1 MRCEEA
7 EELLLKQRDGE
18 LSDAEARLL
27 EEHVGA
33 CERCR
38 RFRDALGRVEGFLK
52 AERGAPPVVRD
63 PSALWARVSRDLAE
77 RKPDRAETGGR
88 PQTPRVLSARWL
100 RVNAVA
106 AGVVAVVGLMVAY
119 ALWGRATAARR
130 DVTARGQAAVRAPA
144 REGRGLPSGQGTE
157 KKHGAANLEQSGE
170 LYRELADFYRVPV
183 LWVAET
189 DEGVEMKLASEP
201 VRSASTGDAEV
212 ILAVVTLR
220 DKWAPSVRT
229 SVRVTSRPGEH
240 VTATLEGWRPA
251 PGHWHLEC
259 VVVPTEQGEVDVGLT
274 VRYADD
280 AGQATLA
287 TQATVAPGVFTELG
301 SLTASNRLYE
311 VEVVT
316 QRAKVTGVG
325 TGAKL
330 GGGTL

>member
-1 MRCEEA
+1 MRCEDA
-7 EELLLKQRDGE
+7 EELLLKQRASE
-18 LSDAEARLL
+18 LTDAEVRSL
-27 EEHVGA
+27 EEHIAG

-38 RFRDALGRVEGFLK
+38 RFRDALGRVEGFLE

-63 PSALWARVSRDLAE
+63 PSALWARVSRGLARRE
-77 RKPDRAETGGR
+77 K
-88 PQTPRVLSARWL
+88 VLPTRWL
-100 RVNAVA
+100 RVAAVA
-106 AGVVAVVGLMVAY
+106 ASVVAVVGLVAAY
-119 ALWGRATAARR
+119 ALWDRMAALGRDLAALRQAT
-130 DVTARGQAAVRAPA
+130 VRLPA
-144 REGRGLPSGQGTE
+144 GERPGSLPAQGAETQQVVAE
-157 KKHGAANLEQSGE
+157 SVAGLEQSGQ

-189 DEGVEMKLASEP
+189 EKGVEMKLASEP

-220 DKWAPSVRT
+220 DKRAPSVRT

-259 VVVPTEQGEVDVGLT
+259 VAAPAAQGEVDVSLT

-280 AGQATLA
+280 AGHAALT
-287 TQATVAPGVFTELG
+287 TQATVTPGVFTELG

-316 QRAKVTGVG
+316 QRSKVTGVG
-325 TGAKL
+325 TGATA